1 MKNKT
6 LVVILRCLGITL
18 ILLALGT
25 TIYNLAVD
33 YLSGKKAK
41 VILDKLD
48 AQIEDRSSADT
59 NHEDD
64 SNTKMPAIDID
75 GKNYIG
81 IITIPSINI
90 KLPVLE
96 EYSEKNMKI
105 APVLYK
111 GTIYQK
117 NAIIAAHSYA
127 SQFKHIQKLK
137 LGDQV
142 LFEDIDGHFFKYEV
156 IKKERLST
164 DDVELMES
172 GEWDLTL
179 FTCTTSNANFR
190 ATVRLKLLDE

>member
-1 MKNKT
+1 MKYKT

-18 ILLALGT
+18 ILLALGI

-127 SQFKHIQKLK
+127 SQFKYIQKLK
-137 LGDQV
+137 IGDQV

-164 DDVELMES
+164 SDVDLMES

>member
-18 ILLALGT
+18 ILLALGI

-48 AQIEDRSSADT
+48 AQIEDRFSADT

-81 IITIPSINI
+81 IITIPSLNI

-96 EYSEKNMKI
+96 EYSKKNMKI

-117 NAIIAAHSYA
+117 NAIIAAHSYV

-142 LFEDIDGHFFKYEV
+142 LFENIDGHIFKYEV

>member
-18 ILLALGT
+18 ILLALGI

-127 SQFKHIQKLK
+127 SQFKYIQKLK
-137 LGDQV
+137 IGDQV

-164 DDVELMES
+164 SDVDLMES